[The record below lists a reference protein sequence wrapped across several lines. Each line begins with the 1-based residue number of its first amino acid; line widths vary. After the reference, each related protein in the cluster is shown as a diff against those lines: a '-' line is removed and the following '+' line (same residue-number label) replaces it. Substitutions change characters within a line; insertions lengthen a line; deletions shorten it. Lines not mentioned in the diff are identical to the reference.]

1 MILGPGWGH
10 VGELML
16 LSKQDLLI
24 FMADPYQF
32 GDAFADEIN
41 HLADA
46 HEDAQG
52 AGYNHEQHEDLF
64 LCWTTDEAVNGVG
77 TWFQ

>member
-1 MILGPGWGH
+1 
-10 VGELML
+10 
-16 LSKQDLLI
+16 
-24 FMADPYQF
+24 MADPYQF

-41 HLADA
+41 HLAET

-64 LCWTTDEAVNGVG
+64 LCWATDEAVDSVG
-77 TWFQ
+77 TWLQWALGQPKRKEQSRWK